1 MNGGCSTGPYKE
13 GCMKKIRAIT
23 IREDQDKWLRDH
35 RELNFSAFVQK
46 RLDEEI
52 DARFHRGAGSP

>member
-1 MNGGCSTGPYKE
+1 
-13 GCMKKIRAIT
+13 MKKIRAIT